1 MSSKKT
7 KFETYRVLLKS
18 ANFKMIN
25 LKIIRLKIIW
35 LEKKIKHKFQV
46 NKILFDGR
54 TPK

>member
-18 ANFKMIN
+18 ANFKMIKFN
-25 LKIIRLKIIW
+25 VIR
-35 LEKKIKHKFQV
+35 LEKKIKHTFQV